1 MTVRLDA
8 IAALINQLSRSFAD
22 PAVPAPGNAE
32 IREALDTLARITNKR
47 WLYAQFLLDQAR
59 PPLLLKPKLAD
70 DMAALLAEARAAL
83 AADTARRADFAYA
96 PTRAP
101 LGIRW
106 GSFLVGAALV
116 GYGLLGIHYDDLY
129 IPGKRSGGLHLHGLP
144 IWLMFAAILC
154 AALLLGSA
162 LADRYDRRGNG
173 RHNRT
178 LARYCKVAAWS
189 LLAAALALD
198 VAIKLQLVAL

>member
-70 DMAALLAEARAAL
+70 DMAALLAEARAVL
-83 AADTARRADFAYA
+83 AADTARRADFTYA
-96 PTRAP
+96 QAP

-106 GSFLVGAALV
+106 GSFLAGAALV

-162 LADRYDRRGNG
+162 VADRYDRRGNG
-173 RHNRT
+173 RHNRA
-178 LARYCKVAAWS
+178 LARCCKVAAWS

-198 VAIKLQLVAL
+198 VAVKLQLVAL